1 MYRMCYDLVAATNQ
15 SEGVVCY
22 IISNNIVSAHTV
34 NQFAVRNRAAAHV
47 LCTTMSIYCINGL
60 IC

>member
-22 IISNNIVSAHTV
+22 IISNHIFLLNIETPCLHT
-34 NQFAVRNRAAAHV
+34 
-47 LCTTMSIYCINGL
+47 TW
-60 IC
+60 